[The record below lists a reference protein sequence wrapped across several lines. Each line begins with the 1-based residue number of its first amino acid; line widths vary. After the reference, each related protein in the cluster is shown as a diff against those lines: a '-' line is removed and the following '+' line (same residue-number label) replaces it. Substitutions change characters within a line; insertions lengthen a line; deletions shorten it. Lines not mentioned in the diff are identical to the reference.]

1 MTQTPIDPYAALGV
15 GRDASPAQVARAYHR
30 LAKEL
35 HPDLRGDA
43 TGERMREV
51 NAAWEILSDPGKR
64 AAWERGQPVVA
75 AGAHWTPASAGLRP
89 VSSPSSAE
97 WTPERRPRRYAAYPP

>member
-1 MTQTPIDPYAALGV
+1 MTQTPIDPYATLGV

-75 AGAHWTPASAGLRP
+75 LDGDECARSASPPRPGAG
-89 VSSPSSAE
+89 
-97 WTPERRPRRYAAYPP
+97 RPRGSHPPPSGT